1 MPDESFASIAEY
13 APALLWRGDE
23 NGRCVYLNK
32 AQRDFWGLTKAEVET
47 FTWASTLLP
56 EDADKVFGPFG
67 EGMKNRTGF
76 RCEGRY
82 RRADGA
88 IRILETIAEPRF
100 KPDGAFAGMVGV
112 NVDVT
117 DQRLA
122 ALELSESEARLR
134 ALADNLP
141 YAMTFQVIAS
151 ADQTQRRFSFVS
163 SRCEALNGVKSDAAM
178 ADAAALYGLI
188 HPEDLTGLWEAE
200 QAALK
205 SMSSFEHEVRMRR
218 PDGETRWF
226 SISAA
231 PRPGKNGEIIWDGVQ
246 VDIQD
251 RKRAEQRQRFLMNE
265 MNHRVK
271 NNLMTVLSIAT
282 QTSRAAPS
290 AEAFRESFEAR
301 LIAMSKTHDILTHSG
316 WESADLHEVLRV
328 ELEPYAAAVGSE
340 TALRLT
346 GPSVQL
352 SPNAAVSL
360 SLVVHELATNAGK
373 YGAFAAAGAL
383 ALDWTVEDS
392 PAGPLVRLN
401 WHESGGPPMAKSR
414 KPGFGSKLIQR
425 LLQHDLG
432 GAFDADF
439 ADGGLKARLTFL
451 AGGLPS

>member
-1 MPDESFASIAEY
+1 MPDESFASIAEH

-23 NGRCVYLNK
+23 HGRCIYLNK
-32 AQRDFWGLTKAEVET
+32 AQRDFWGLTMAEVES

-67 EGMKNRTGF
+67 EGMKNQTPF

-88 IRILETIAEPRF
+88 IRILETIAQPRF
-100 KPDGAFAGMVGV
+100 RPDGVFAGMVGV

-151 ADQTQRRFSFVS
+151 ADQRSRRFSFVS
-163 SRCEALNGVKSDAAM
+163 SRCEALNGVKAEAAM
-178 ADAAALYGLI
+178 ADAAVLYGLI
-188 HPEDLTGLWEAE
+188 HPEDVTGLFDAE

-205 SMSSFEHEVRMRR
+205 AMTGFEHEVRLRR
-218 PDGETRWF
+218 PDGELRWF

-231 PRPGKNGEIIWDGVQ
+231 PRPGNDGEIIWDGVQ

-282 QTSRAAPS
+282 QTSRTAPS
-290 AEAFRESFEAR
+290 AEAFRDSFEAR
-301 LIAMSKTHDILTHSG
+301 LIAMSKTHDILTQAG

-340 TALRLT
+340 TALLLS
-346 GPSVQL
+346 GPPVQL

-373 YGAFAAAGAL
+373 YGAFAVNGAL

-392 PAGPLVRLN
+392 PAGPLVRLD
-401 WHESGGPPMAKSR
+401 WHESGGPPMAKTR

-451 AGGLPS
+451 AGGIAA